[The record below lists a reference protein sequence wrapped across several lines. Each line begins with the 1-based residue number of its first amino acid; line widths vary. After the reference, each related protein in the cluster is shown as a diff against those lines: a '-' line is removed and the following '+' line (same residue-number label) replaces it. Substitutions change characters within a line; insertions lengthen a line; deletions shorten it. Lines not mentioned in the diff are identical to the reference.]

1 MMDAIIRPKEKA
13 EELDEYQRDTIVRL
27 ALRQESYPIRVE
39 RLKKASFC
47 TDAVKFEVLKQ
58 SPRISDE
65 LYDCLYNLYFG
76 VVEEE
81 QKETEQPEGIL
92 SDPGWQEV
100 KLKPSRLSTEEIQ
113 RLIGLYNN
121 GTKVKELATLFRRST
136 QDISNMIYSYKHS
149 KKYKELFTM
158 SKEKPAEKPQEQA
171 QKFEEIVQSI
181 DAGSRKE
188 IPEPSTMP
196 KAFTATGKGFMSTEG
211 GLKLDEEPI
220 TALLRQEIVKKGL
233 AQFYAEVEITI
244 RPVAPV
250 GMIVEVED

>member
-1 MMDAIIRPKEKA
+1 MNAHITPTDKIGRLTSYQFKLIIRLATSKEPVC
-13 EELDEYQRDTIVRL
+13 VRADRIR
-27 ALRQESYPIRVE
+27 ALSY
-39 RLKKASFC
+39 C
-47 TDAVKFEVLKQ
+47 TDAVKFEVLKK
-58 SPRISDE
+58 SRKIDDE
-65 LYDCLYNLYFG
+65 TYQALYDIYFG
-76 VVEEE
+76 VVE
-81 QKETEQPEGIL
+81 KDDDKPEPKKNKG
-92 SDPGWQEV
+92 GR
-100 KLKPSRLSTEEIQ
+100 PSTWDEADVLT
-113 RLIGLYNN
+113 LIHYYNK
-121 GTKVKELATLFRRST
+121 GTKASVLA
-136 QDISNMIYSYKHS
+136 NMFHKSENVIYNKLYSLKRDE
-149 KKYKELFTM
+149 KYKEMFTM
-158 SKEKPAEKPQEQA
+158 SKEKPAEKPQEQEK
-171 QKFEEIVQSI
+171 KFEEIIQSV